1 MKSTMKN
8 EERAVV
14 TNETEELE
22 FEEMEQGV
30 SQAGMGFMM
39 AMAGLIG
46 IWGFV
51 CLASA
56 VAQNGMVEL
65 VRGWLGAVTGM

>member
-1 MKSTMKN
+1 MKTTMKIDEKSDLASEVEN
-8 EERAVV
+8 
-14 TNETEELE
+14 LE

-46 IWGFV
+46 FWGLA

-56 VAQNGMVEL
+56 VAQNGVL
-65 VRGWLGAVTGM
+65 ALFRGWLSAVGI